1 MQISRIGTSF
11 AGLWGSKKKQKPQ
24 EGVAKVTHPTQD
36 FFEIQKNLGSWRVSI
51 VSRNSSK
58 AHNLRIEKI
67 DGSCGDYY
75 NVNGFALEHNSQAG
89 HAGGAYGCFLDRDE
103 KELVD
108 EYIKLLKNNYAKE
121 EDIDRLVSD
130 VLKPALEKHGEGPLY
145 F

>member
-1 MQISRIGTSF
+1 MRISQIGTSF
-11 AGLWGSKKKQKPQ
+11 AGLWGSKKKPKKQ
-24 EGVAKVTHPTQD
+24 EETPRVTAPTQD
-36 FFEIQKNLGSWRVSI
+36 FFEIQKTVGSWRVSV
-51 VSRNSSK
+51 VSRSSSK

-108 EYIKLLKNNYAKE
+108 DEYYLFGGYSIS
-121 EDIDRLVSD
+121 DI
-130 VLKPALEKHGEGPLY
+130 EKIEKRNADGIYETVWLNE
-145 F
+145 

>member
-1 MQISRIGTSF
+1 MRISQIGTSF
-11 AGLWGSKKKQKPQ
+11 AGLWGSKKKPKKQ
-24 EGVAKVTHPTQD
+24 EETPRVTAPTQD
-36 FFEIQKNLGSWRVSI
+36 YFEIQKNVGSWRVSV

-67 DGSCGDYY
+67 DGSY
-75 NVNGFALEHNSQAG
+75 NDCYAVNGFALEHNSQAG
-89 HAGGAYGCFLDRDE
+89 HTGGAYGCFLDKEE

-108 EYIKLLKNNYAKE
+108 DYIGILKNGLAKE
-121 EDIDRLVSD
+121 EDVNELVEK